1 MFVYSSPMAVYRG
14 ILIGLLM
21 VFCIGTGIS
30 QPVTFEYITAKN
42 GLPQSTVLGIV
53 KDKYGFMWFG
63 TWNGLCRYDGYSL
76 KIYRTIPGD
85 TTSLSSSRIHY
96 LYKDKDG
103 NIWVSVFNQVVCR
116 YNYATDNF
124 TRFKL
129 SSLPLSFRDS
139 VNRLRSLDIF
149 THSKDFI
156 RNVIGPFHLSES
168 KESIFFETPVD
179 GHGSL
184 NDNNVNSVYR
194 DNEGILW
201 VGTRSGGVNKAD
213 LNANKFESKMIF
225 EPGRPNVGT
234 AIRSV
239 WVDKDGVW
247 LGSDY
252 NGLIYMNKQT
262 GAYQYVSPQFANE
275 NIKALLKDNNGHIWI
290 GKRNGLDK
298 YDPQTKRITSYFKS
312 SVEPNKSRFY
322 AIAEDPLTHDLWFSY
337 YHGVMKYDYQTKN
350 LKEQPLA
357 SYGRSGAG
365 CLFFD
370 SKNNLW
376 IGTEYSGVIQI
387 RRNPSTNAW
396 VDTVLYTTMA
406 SDSRSP
412 DERVYAV
419 TEDSEG
425 TIWVGAANGLTRIN
439 PHTRESKTYTIKD
452 GLVDHYITQVMAQDP
467 GFVWF
472 AHKNGLSKFNIKSGH
487 IQNYAVKKPGQE
499 YEFMDGSGFFDPTS
513 GQMYYGTTQG
523 FVHFDPDEIID
534 NPFLP
539 VTTFTNLQVLNRTVQ
554 VGDTINGRVILS
566 TPLHLAKTI
575 TLTHEDKSFSVEFSA
590 LHFSN
595 PARNQY
601 AYMLEGQD
609 KDWVYIDASRRVAG
623 YSNLPAGTYMLK
635 VMASNSDGVW
645 NRVPATLD
653 IIVLPP
659 WWKTWWAYSIYTLL
673 ALLGI
678 YIIIRIVQVRQ
689 QYHRQILTERLKAEK
704 AEELD
709 QLKSSFFTNV
719 SHEFR
724 TPLTLIVD
732 PLRSLL
738 TRQDASDKEMAHY
751 NVMYRN
757 AQRLLALINQ
767 FLDFRKIESG
777 KMQLHPVRQDL
788 VAFVRNTAAAFNFKA
803 EEQNIQFEVMAEPSV
818 IQLGF
823 DQDVT
828 GKILYNLISNAFKF
842 TPVGGSISVNVTAAK
857 ETPESVKITVADT
870 GLGIPA
876 DKLDKIFDPFFQVE
890 GAQQHAGTGVG
901 LSLTRELVAL
911 HNGTISVSSTLG
923 AGTQFTVLLT
933 NLETDENAPVVRD
946 TPVHAELSSTGEQP
960 VDETVAPTER
970 SIILVVEDNDDIR
983 NYIRQNLAGEYTI
996 LEASNGIQGLEKA
1009 ISDIPDLVISDIM
1022 MPGMNGLEMCKQLKS
1037 DEKTSHIPVILL
1049 TARQSD
1055 QYEAEGYETGADAYI
1070 VKPFSMPLLQVRV
1083 RNLIA
1088 SRAQLRQLFAQSPES
1103 YANPVGLSA
1112 ADKLFLTK
1120 ATRLVEEH
1128 MSEAEVNV
1136 EWLAGQLFMSRTQLY
1151 RKIKAVTNQSVHE
1164 FVTGIRLSKAAEML
1178 LQGQH
1183 SVTEIA
1189 YMVGYADAT
1198 SFTRMFQK
1206 QYGTTP
1212 KKYSQSSK
1220 TD

>member
-1 MFVYSSPMAVYRG
+1 MFVYSLSMAVYRG
-14 ILIGLLM
+14 ILMGVVMML
-21 VFCIGTGIS
+21 GIIAGRA
-30 QPVTFEYITAKN
+30 QPLTFEYITAKN

-96 LYKDKDG
+96 LYKDKEG
-103 NIWVSVFNQVVCR
+103 TLWVSVFNQVVCR

-129 SSLPLSFRDS
+129 SSLPQPFRDS

-149 THSKDFI
+149 TRSKDFI
-156 RNVIGPFHLSES
+156 QNVIGPFHLSES
-168 KESIFFETPVD
+168 KESIFFETAVD
-179 GHGSL
+179 GQGSL

-194 DNEGILW
+194 DNAGILW

-213 LNANKFESKMIF
+213 LNANKFQSVIVA

-234 AIRSV
+234 AIRSM
-239 WVDKDGVW
+239 WVDREGIW

-252 NGLIYMNKQT
+252 NGLIYMDKRT
-262 GAYQYVSPQFANE
+262 GKHQYVSPHLANE
-275 NIKALLKDNNGHIWI
+275 NIKALLRDRNGHIWI
-290 GKRNGLDK
+290 GKRSGLDK
-298 YDPQTKRITSYFKS
+298 YDPATRRIVPYFKS
-312 SVEPNKSRFY
+312 SVEQNKSRFY
-322 AIAEDPLTHDLWFSY
+322 AIAEDPLTHDIWFSY
-337 YHGVMKYDYQTKN
+337 YHGIIRYDYQTK
-350 LKEQPLA
+350 LMKEQPLA
-357 SYGRSGAG
+357 AYGRSGAG

-370 SKNNLW
+370 SQHNLW

-387 RRNPSTNAW
+387 KRDPVSYAW
-396 VDTVLYTTMA
+396 TDTVLYTTMA

-425 TIWVGAANGLTRIN
+425 TIWVGAANGLTRID
-439 PHTRESKTYTIKD
+439 PRTRSSKTYTIKD
-452 GLVDHYITQVMAQDP
+452 GLVDHYITQVMTQNP
-467 GFVWF
+467 GYLWF
-472 AHKNGLSKFNIKSGH
+472 SHKNGLSKFNIKTGH

-499 YEFMDGSGFFDPTS
+499 YEFMDGSGYFDPS
-513 GQMYYGTTQG
+513 QGRMYYGTTLG

-539 VTTFTNLQVLNRTVQ
+539 VTTFTTLQVLNKNIR
-554 VGDTINGRVILS
+554 VGDTVNGRVILS
-566 TPLHLAKTI
+566 TPLHLTKTI

-590 LHFSN
+590 LHYSN

-609 KDWVYIDASRRVAG
+609 KDWIYIDASRRVAS
-623 YSNLPAGTYMLK
+623 YSNLPAGQYLLK

-645 NRVPATLD
+645 NRTPATLE
-653 IIVLPP
+653 IVVLPP
-659 WWKTWWAYSIYTLL
+659 WWKTWWAYSIYFLL
-673 ALLGI
+673 FLLGV
-678 YIIIRIVQVRQ
+678 YIIFRMVQVRQ
-689 QYHRQILTERLKAEK
+689 QYHRDILTERLKAEK
-704 AEELD
+704 AQELD
-709 QLKSSFFTNV
+709 QLKSGFFTNV

-724 TPLTLIVD
+724 TPLTLIID

-738 TRQDASDKEMAHY
+738 TRQDATGQEMSYY

-777 KMQLHPVRQDL
+777 KMQLQPSRQDL
-788 VAFVRNTAAAFNFKA
+788 VAFVRHTAAAFNFRA
-803 EEQNIQFEVMAEPSV
+803 GAQQIDFQVEARPSV
-818 IQLGF
+818 IQFGF
-823 DQDVT
+823 DADIL

-842 TPVGGSISVNVTAAK
+842 TPAGGRVIVTVTG
-857 ETPESVKITVADT
+857 ETAPPGLIEIVVADT
-870 GLGIPA
+870 GLGIPP

-890 GAQQHAGTGVG
+890 TVQQHAGTGVG

-911 HNGTISVSSTLG
+911 HKGSIAVTSIPGKETR
-923 AGTQFTVLLT
+923 FTVRLM
-933 NLETDENAPVVRD
+933 NLETSLDAPGIPD
-946 TPVHAELSSTGEQP
+946 TLLPSGALIEEEVPAPEPGGAAER
-960 VDETVAPTER
+960 A
-970 SIILVVEDNDDIR
+970 IILIVEDNDDIR
-983 NYIRQNLAGEYTI
+983 NYIRQHLSGPYTV
-996 LEASNGIQGLEKA
+996 LEASNGVEGLEKA
-1009 ISDIPDLVISDIM
+1009 MSDIPDLVISDIM
-1022 MPGMNGLEMCKQLKS
+1022 MPGMNGLDMCKQLKT
-1037 DEKTSHIPVILL
+1037 DEKTSHIPVVLL

-1088 SRAQLRQLFAQSPES
+1088 NRIKLRRLFAQSPES
-1103 YANPVGLSA
+1103 YVNPVGLSA
-1112 ADKLFLTK
+1112 ADKSFLAK

-1128 MSEAEVNV
+1128 MSEAEVSV
-1136 EWLAGQLFMSRTQLY
+1136 EWLAAQLFMSRTQLY
-1151 RKIKAVTNQSVHE
+1151 RKVKAVTSQSVHE

-1178 LQGQH
+1178 LQGQN

-1212 KKYSQSSK
+1212 KKYSQSPK
-1220 TD
+1220 TH

>member
-1 MFVYSSPMAVYRG
+1 M
-14 ILIGLLM
+14 
-21 VFCIGTGIS
+21 
-30 QPVTFEYITAKN
+30 
-42 GLPQSTVLGIV
+42 
-53 KDKYGFMWFG
+53 
-63 TWNGLCRYDGYSL
+63 
-76 KIYRTIPGD
+76 
-85 TTSLSSSRIHY
+85 
-96 LYKDKDG
+96 
-103 NIWVSVFNQVVCR
+103 
-116 YNYATDNF
+116 
-124 TRFKL
+124 
-129 SSLPLSFRDS
+129 
-139 VNRLRSLDIF
+139 
-149 THSKDFI
+149 
-156 RNVIGPFHLSES
+156 
-168 KESIFFETPVD
+168 
-179 GHGSL
+179 
-184 NDNNVNSVYR
+184 
-194 DNEGILW
+194 
-201 VGTRSGGVNKAD
+201 NKAD
-213 LNANKFESKMIF
+213 LNANKFQSEVIY
-225 EPGRPNVGT
+225 EPGRPNIGT
-234 AIRSV
+234 AIRSM
-239 WVDKDGVW
+239 WVDKEGVW

-252 NGLIYMNKQT
+252 NGLIYMNKLT
-262 GAYQYVSPQFANE
+262 ATYHYVSPQLVNE
-275 NIKALLKDNNGHIWI
+275 NIKALLKDYNGFIWI
-290 GKRNGLDK
+290 GKRSGLDK
-298 YDPQTKRITSYFKS
+298 YDPRTKKITPYFKS
-312 SVEPNKSRFY
+312 SVDQNKSRFY

-337 YHGVMKYDYQTKN
+337 YHGIIKYNYQAQSM
-350 LKEQPLA
+350 KEQPLA

-376 IGTEYSGVIQI
+376 IGTEYSGVIQVK
-387 RRNPSTNAW
+387 RDPATHAW

-425 TIWVGAANGLTRIN
+425 AIWVGAANGLTRIN
-439 PHTRESKTYTIKD
+439 PKTRASRTYTIKD

-472 AHKNGLSKFNIKSGH
+472 AHKNGLSKFNIKTGH

-499 YEFMDGSGFFDPTS
+499 YEFMDGSGFFDNAS

-539 VTTFTNLQVLNRTVQ
+539 VTTFTNLQVLNKTIQ
-554 VGDTINGRVILS
+554 VGDTVNGRVILS

-609 KDWVYIDASRRVAG
+609 KDWVYVDASRRVAG
-623 YSNLPAGTYMLK
+623 YSNLPAGTYLLK

-645 NRVPATLD
+645 NRVPATLE

-659 WWKTWWAYSIYTLL
+659 WWKTWWAYSIYSLL
-673 ALLGI
+673 CLSGI
-678 YIIIRIVQVRQ
+678 YIILRIVQVRQ

-704 AEELD
+704 AQELD

-738 TRQDASDKEMAHY
+738 TRQDASEKEMAHY

-777 KMQLHPVRQDL
+777 KMQLQPQRQDL
-788 VAFVRNTAAAFNFKA
+788 VAFVRNTAAAFSFKA
-803 EEQNIQFEVMAEPSV
+803 QEQQIQFDVKAEPAV
-818 IQLGF
+818 IQFGF
-823 DQDVT
+823 DSDVT
-828 GKILYNLISNAFKF
+828 GKILYNLVSNAFKF
-842 TPVGGSISVNVTAAK
+842 TPAGGSISVKVMADSLD
-857 ETPESVKITVADT
+857 PEFVEIIVADT

-890 GAQQHAGTGVG
+890 SAQQHAGTGVG

-911 HNGTISVSSTLG
+911 HKGTIRVSSTAG
-923 AGTQFTVLLT
+923 AGTLFKVQLT
-933 NLETDENAPVVRD
+933 NLETNENTPVV
-946 TPVHAELSSTGEQP
+946 TMPSVPGEWSA
-960 VDETVAPTER
+960 VSEAAVVETVSPTER

-983 NYIRQNLAGEYTI
+983 GYIRQNLADEYTV
-996 LEASNGIQGLEKA
+996 LEASNGLEGVEKA
-1009 ISDIPDLVISDIM
+1009 ITNIPDLVISDIM
-1022 MPGMNGLEMCKQLKS
+1022 MPGMNGLEMCQQLKA
-1037 DEKTSHIPVILL
+1037 DEKTSHIPVVLL

-1088 SRAQLRQLFAQSPES
+1088 SRAQLRQLFAQSP
-1103 YANPVGLSA
+1103 NLM
-1112 ADKLFLTK
+1112 LT
-1120 ATRLVEEH
+1120 R
-1128 MSEAEVNV
+1128 
-1136 EWLAGQLFMSRTQLY
+1136 
-1151 RKIKAVTNQSVHE
+1151 
-1164 FVTGIRLSKAAEML
+1164 
-1178 LQGQH
+1178 
-1183 SVTEIA
+1183 
-1189 YMVGYADAT
+1189 
-1198 SFTRMFQK
+1198 
-1206 QYGTTP
+1206 
-1212 KKYSQSSK
+1212 
-1220 TD
+1220 

>member
-1 MFVYSSPMAVYRG
+1 MAFGV
-14 ILIGLLM
+14 INA
-21 VFCIGTGIS
+21 IS

-63 TWNGLCRYDGYSL
+63 TWNGLCRYDGYTL

-103 NIWVSVFNQVVCR
+103 NIWASAFNQVVCR
-116 YNYATDNF
+116 YNYATDDF
-124 TRFKL
+124 TRFRL
-129 SSLPLSFRDS
+129 SSLPLPFRDS

-168 KESIFFETPVD
+168 KESIFFEIPVD

-184 NDNNVNSVYR
+184 NDNNVNSVYL
-194 DNEGILW
+194 DNEHILW

-213 LNANKFESKMIF
+213 LSANKFESKIIY
-225 EPGRPNVGT
+225 EPGRPHVGT
-234 AIRSV
+234 AIRSM
-239 WVDKDGVW
+239 WVDKEGVW

-252 NGLIYMNKQT
+252 NGLIYMDKLT
-262 GAYQYVSPQFANE
+262 GAYRYVLPQLANE
-275 NIKALLKDNNGHIWI
+275 NIRALLKDNSGNIWI
-290 GKRNGLDK
+290 GKRTGLDK
-298 YDPQTKRITSYFKS
+298 YDPKTKQLTSYYAS
-312 SVEPNKSRFY
+312 SSDPDKSRFY
-322 AIAEDPLTHDLWFSY
+322 AIAEDPLTHDLWFSH
-337 YHGVMKYDYQTKN
+337 YHGVLKYELRSRV

-357 SYGRSGAG
+357 AYGRSGAG

-376 IGTEYSGVIQI
+376 IGTEYSGVIELK
-387 RRNPSTNAW
+387 RNPSTHAW
-396 VDTVLYTTMA
+396 GDTILYTTIS

-412 DERVYAV
+412 DERVYAI
-419 TEDSEG
+419 TEDSDG
-425 TIWVGAANGLTRIN
+425 MIWVGAANGLTRIN
-439 PHTRESKTYTIKD
+439 PGNGTSKTYTIKD

-472 AHKNGLSKFNIKSGH
+472 AHKNGLSKFNIKTGH
-487 IQNYAVKKPGQE
+487 IQNYSVKKPGQE
-499 YEFMDGSGFFDPTS
+499 YEFMDGSGFWDRRS

-523 FVHFDPDEIID
+523 FVHFNPDEIID

-539 VTTFTNLQVLNRTVQ
+539 VTTFTNLQVLNKTVQ
-554 VGDTINGRVILS
+554 VGDTVNGRVILS

-609 KDWVYIDASRRVAG
+609 KDWVYIDASRRAAG
-623 YSNLPAGTYMLK
+623 YSNLSAGKYLLK

-645 NRVPATLD
+645 NPVPATLE
-653 IIVLPP
+653 IVVLPP
-659 WWKTWWAYSIYTLL
+659 WWKTWWAYSLYLL
-673 ALLGI
+673 LCLSGL
-678 YIIIRIVQVRQ
+678 YITFRMVQVRQ
-689 QYHRQILTERLKAEK
+689 HYHRQILTERLKAEK
-704 AEELD
+704 AQELD

-732 PLRSLL
+732 PLRSLIN
-738 TRQDASDKEMAHY
+738 RKDASEKEMAHY

-757 AQRLLALINQ
+757 AQRLLVLINQ
-767 FLDFRKIESG
+767 FLDFRKIESA
-777 KMQLHPVRQDL
+777 KMPLQPLRQDL
-788 VAFVRNTAAAFNFKA
+788 ALFVRDTAAAFSFNAQRQHIRFEVTA
-803 EEQNIQFEVMAEPSV
+803 VPDSIQF
-818 IQLGF
+818 GF
-823 DQDVT
+823 DPDIM
-828 GKILYNLISNAFKF
+828 GKILYNLVSNAFKF
-842 TPVGGSISVNVTAAK
+842 TPAGGTISVQVKAGSDA
-857 ETPESVKITVADT
+857 PESVEITVADT

-890 GAQQHAGTGVG
+890 GAKQHAGTGVG
-901 LSLTRELVAL
+901 LSLTRELVVL
-911 HNGTISVSSTLG
+911 HKGMMSVNSTLEE
-923 AGTQFTVLLT
+923 GTLFTVLLP
-933 NLETDENAPVVRD
+933 NLEADAKVPVLPD
-946 TPVHAELSSTGEQP
+946 TPFQAEWSPVEEQATA
-960 VDETVAPTER
+960 EVAGSAAR
-970 SIILVVEDNDDIR
+970 SVILVVEDNDDIR
-983 NYIRQNLAGEYTI
+983 NYIRKNLAGEYTI
-996 LEASNGIQGLEKA
+996 LEAPNGIEGVEKA
-1009 ISDIPDLVISDIM
+1009 LSAIPDLVISDIM
-1022 MPGMNGLEMCKQLKS
+1022 MPGMDGLEMCKQLKS
-1037 DEKTSHIPVILL
+1037 NEKTSHIPVMLL

-1055 QYEAEGYETGADAYI
+1055 QYETEGYEMGADAYI
-1070 VKPFSMPLLQVRV
+1070 VKPFSMLLLQVRV
-1083 RNLIA
+1083 RSLIA
-1088 SRAQLRQLFAQSPES
+1088 SRARLRQLFAQSPES
-1103 YANPVGLSA
+1103 YTDPVGLNA
-1112 ADKLFLTK
+1112 ADKSFLAK

-1128 MSEAEVNV
+1128 MSDAGVNV

-1178 LQGQH
+1178 LQGQL
-1183 SVTEIA
+1183 SVSEIA

-1198 SFTRMFQK
+1198 SFTRIFQK

-1212 KKYSQSSK
+1212 KKYSQSAK
-1220 TD
+1220 GD

>member
-1 MFVYSSPMAVYRG
+1 
-14 ILIGLLM
+14 M
-21 VFCIGTGIS
+21 VLYMGTGMS

-76 KIYRTIPGD
+76 KVYRTIPGD

-96 LYKDKDG
+96 LYKDKEG
-103 NIWVSVFNQVVCR
+103 TLWVSVFNQVLCR

-129 SSLPLSFRDS
+129 SSLPLAFRDS

-149 THSKDFI
+149 THSKKFI
-156 RNVIGPFHLSES
+156 EDVIGPFHLSES

-179 GHGSL
+179 GQGSL
-184 NDNNVNSVYR
+184 NDNSVNSLYR

-213 LNANKFESKMIF
+213 LNANKFQSVQVR
-225 EPGRPNVGT
+225 EPGRRNGGT
-234 AIRSV
+234 AIRSM
-239 WVDKDGVW
+239 WVDNDGVW

-252 NGLIYMNKQT
+252 NGLIYQDKRTQLYRN
-262 GAYQYVSPQFANE
+262 VSPQLDGE
-275 NIKALLKDNNGHIWI
+275 NIKSLLKDHNGHLWI
-290 GKRNGLDK
+290 GKRTGLDK
-298 YDPQTKRITSYFKS
+298 YDPVTQQLVSYFNT
-312 SVEPNKSRFY
+312 SVEPAKSRFY

-337 YHGVMKYDYQTKN
+337 YHGIIKYNYQTKS
-350 LKEQPLA
+350 LQEQPLA

-370 SKNNLW
+370 FHNNLW
-376 IGTEYSGVIQI
+376 IGTEYSGVIQVK
-387 RRNPSTNAW
+387 RDPVTHAW
-396 VDTVLYTTMA
+396 ADTVLYTTMA

-412 DERVYAV
+412 DERVYAI

-439 PHTRESKTYTIKD
+439 PKTNESKTYTIKD
-452 GLVDHYITQVMAQDP
+452 GLVDHYITQVMAQHP
-467 GFVWF
+467 GFIWF
-472 AHKNGLSKFNIKSGH
+472 AHKNGLSKFNIKTGH

-499 YEFMDGSGFFDPTS
+499 YEFMDGSGFFDHSS

-539 VTTFTNLQVLNRTVQ
+539 VTTFTTLQVLNKTVR

-566 TPLHLAKTI
+566 TPLHLAKSI
-575 TLTHEDKSFSVEFSA
+575 VLTYEDKSFSVEFSA
-590 LHFSN
+590 LHYSN

-623 YSNLPAGTYMLK
+623 YSNLPAGKYLLK

-645 NRVPATLD
+645 NRVPATLE
-653 IIVLPP
+653 IVVLPP
-659 WWKTWWAYSIYTLL
+659 WWKTWWAYSIYALL
-673 ALLGI
+673 FLLGI
-678 YIIIRIVQVRQ
+678 YIIFRIVQVRQ
-689 QYHRQILTERLKAEK
+689 RYHRQILTERLKTEK
-704 AEELD
+704 ARELD
-709 QLKSSFFTNV
+709 QLKSGFFTNV

-738 TRQDASDKEMAHY
+738 AREDATEKEMAHY

-777 KMQLHPVRQDL
+777 KMQLQPSRQDL
-788 VAFVRNTAAAFNFKA
+788 VIFVKNTAAAFNFKA
-803 EEQNIQFEVMAEPSV
+803 QEQHINFEVTAEPSA
-818 IQLGF
+818 IRFGF
-823 DQDVT
+823 DSDVT

-842 TPVGGSISVNVTAAK
+842 TPAGGNISVKVTAGNEA
-857 ETPESVKITVADT
+857 PESVQIVVADS

-901 LSLTRELVAL
+901 LSLTKELVAL
-911 HNGTISVSSTLG
+911 HKGTIHVTSTPGKATL
-923 AGTQFTVLLT
+923 FTVQLT
-933 NLETDENAPVVRD
+933 NLETGADAVVALE
-946 TPVHAELSSTGEQP
+946 TPVHVELAHVEERTAVAKTASPAERP
-960 VDETVAPTER
+960 
-970 SIILVVEDNDDIR
+970 IILIVEDNDDIR
-983 NYIRQNLAGEYTI
+983 NYIRQNLADQYAV
-996 LEASNGIQGLEKA
+996 LEASNGLEGLEKA
-1009 ISDIPDLVISDIM
+1009 LSDIPDLVISDIM

-1055 QYEAEGYETGADAYI
+1055 QYETEGYETGADAYI

-1083 RNLIA
+1083 RNLID
-1088 SRAQLRQLFAQSPES
+1088 SRMKLRRLFAQSPES
-1103 YANPVGLSA
+1103 YSNPVGLSA
-1112 ADKLFLTK
+1112 ADKSFLAK
-1120 ATRLVEEH
+1120 ATRLVEEY
-1128 MSEAEVNV
+1128 MSEAEVSV

-1212 KKYSQSSK
+1212 KKYTQGLK
-1220 TD
+1220 PD

>member
-1 MFVYSSPMAVYRG
+1 
-14 ILIGLLM
+14 M
-21 VFCIGTGIS
+21 VFAIITGIA

-63 TWNGLCRYDGYSL
+63 TWNGLCRYDGYTL

-96 LYKDKDG
+96 LYKDREG
-103 NIWVSVFNQVVCR
+103 TLWVSVFNQVVCR
-116 YNYATDNF
+116 YNYTTDNF

-129 SSLPLSFRDS
+129 SSLPQPFRDS

-156 RNVIGPFHLSES
+156 QKVIGPFHLSES
-168 KESIFFETPVD
+168 KESMLFETPVD

-213 LNANKFESKMIF
+213 LNANKFQSVSVT

-234 AIRSV
+234 AIRSM
-239 WVDKDGVW
+239 WVDAEGIW

-252 NGLIYMNKQT
+252 NGLIYMDKRT
-262 GAYQYVSPQFANE
+262 GNHHYVSPHLANE
-275 NIKALLKDNNGHIWI
+275 NIKALLKDRNGHLWI
-290 GKRNGLDK
+290 GKRTGLDK
-298 YDPQTKRITSYFKS
+298 YDPGTRRITSCFKS
-312 SVEPNKSRFY
+312 SVEQNKSRFY
-322 AIAEDPLTHDLWFSY
+322 AIAEDPLTHDIWFSY
-337 YHGVMKYDYQTKN
+337 YHGIIKYDYQKKL

-370 SKNNLW
+370 SQHNLW

-387 RRNPSTNAW
+387 KRNPVNYAW
-396 VDTVLYTTMA
+396 TDTVLYTTMA

-425 TIWVGAANGLTRIN
+425 TIWVGAANGLTKIN
-439 PHTRESKTYTIKD
+439 PRTRSSKTYTIKD
-452 GLVDHYITQVMAQDP
+452 GLVDHYITQVMAQSP
-467 GFVWF
+467 GYVWF
-472 AHKNGLSKFNIKSGH
+472 AHKNGLSKFNIKTGY

-499 YEFMDGSGFFDPTS
+499 YEFMDGSGCFDPSS

-523 FVHFDPDEIID
+523 FVHFDPDKIID

-539 VTTFTNLQVLNRTVQ
+539 VTTFTTLQVLNKTVR
-554 VGDTINGRVILS
+554 VGDTINGRVILA

-590 LHFSN
+590 LHYSN

-609 KDWVYIDASRRVAG
+609 KDWVYIDASRRVAS
-623 YSNLPAGTYMLK
+623 YSNLPAGKYLLK
-635 VMASNSDGVW
+635 AMASNSDGVW
-645 NRVPATLD
+645 NKVPAILE
-653 IIVLPP
+653 IVVLPP
-659 WWKTWWAYSIYTLL
+659 WWKTWWAYSIYFLL
-673 ALLGI
+673 FLSGV
-678 YIIIRIVQVRQ
+678 YIVFRMVQVRQ
-689 QYHRQILTERLKAEK
+689 QYHRDILTERLKAEK
-704 AEELD
+704 AQELD

-738 TRQDASDKEMAHY
+738 ARQDATGKEIAHY
-751 NVMYRN
+751 HVMYRN

-777 KMQLHPVRQDL
+777 KMQLNPGRQDL
-788 VAFVRNTAAAFNFKA
+788 VAFIRHTAAAFNFRA
-803 EEQNIQFEVMAEPSV
+803 EEQQIDFKVAAKPLVIQF
-818 IQLGF
+818 GF
-823 DQDVT
+823 DSDIL

-842 TPVGGSISVNVTAAK
+842 TPAGGR
-857 ETPESVKITVADT
+857 ITVMVAAENENPEVIEIVVTDT
-870 GLGIPA
+870 GQGIPP

-890 GAQQHAGTGVG
+890 TAQQHAGTGVG
-901 LSLTRELVAL
+901 LSLTKELVAL
-911 HNGTISVSSTLG
+911 HKGLISVTSTPG
-923 AGTQFTVLLT
+923 KGTEFTVRLM
-933 NLETDENAPVVRD
+933 NLE
-946 TPVHAELSSTGEQP
+946 AELEAEIVPHIPSPSESMVGVESPVGEPAATTDRP
-960 VDETVAPTER
+960 VLL
-970 SIILVVEDNDDIR
+970 IVEDNEDIR
-983 NYIRQNLAGEYTI
+983 NYIRQNLADQYTV
-996 LEASNGIQGLEKA
+996 LEASNGIEGIEKA
-1009 ISDIPDLVISDIM
+1009 LADIPDLVISDIM
-1022 MPGMNGLEMCKQLKS
+1022 MPGMNGLDMCKQLKT
-1037 DEKTSHIPVILL
+1037 DEKTSHIPIVLL

-1070 VKPFSMPLLQVRV
+1070 VKPFSMPLLQTRV

-1088 SRAQLRQLFAQSPES
+1088 NRAKLRRLFAQSPES
-1103 YANPVGLSA
+1103 YANPAGLST
-1112 ADKLFLTK
+1112 ADKLFLSK

-1128 MSEAEVNV
+1128 MSEDEVSV

-1212 KKYSQSSK
+1212 KKYSQGSQAG
-1220 TD
+1220 

>member
-1 MFVYSSPMAVYRG
+1 MAVYRG
-14 ILIGLLM
+14 ILTGLLL
-21 VFCIGTGIS
+21 VFCISKGVS

-96 LYKDKDG
+96 LHKDKEG
-103 NIWVSVFNQVVCR
+103 TLWVSVFNQVVCR
-116 YNYATDNF
+116 YNYTTDNF

-149 THSKDFI
+149 THSRDFI
-156 RNVIGPFHLSES
+156 QNVIGPFHLSES

-179 GHGSL
+179 GNGSL
-184 NDNNVNSVYR
+184 NDNSVNSLYR

-213 LNANKFESKMIF
+213 LNANKFQSVQIR
-225 EPGRPNVGT
+225 EPGRRNGGT
-234 AIRSV
+234 AIRSI
-239 WVDKDGVW
+239 WVDNNGVW

-252 NGLIYMNKQT
+252 NGLV
-262 GAYQYVSPQFANE
+262 YQDKKNELYHYVSPQLAGE
-275 NIKALLKDNNGHIWI
+275 NIKSLLKDHNGHLWI
-290 GKRNGLDK
+290 GKRTGLDK
-298 YDPQTKRITSYFKS
+298 YDPRTKKITPYFKS
-312 SVEPNKSRFY
+312 SVDQNKSRFY

-337 YHGVMKYDYQTKN
+337 YHGIIKYNYHTQSMQ
-350 LKEQPLA
+350 EQPLA

-376 IGTEYSGVIQI
+376 IGTEYSGVIQVK
-387 RRNPSTNAW
+387 RDPATHAW
-396 VDTVLYTTMA
+396 IDTVLYTTMA

-412 DERVYAV
+412 DERVYAI
-419 TEDSEG
+419 TEDSEA

-439 PHTRESKTYTIKD
+439 PTTSASKTYTIKD

-472 AHKNGLSKFNIKSGH
+472 AHKNGLSKFNIKTGH

-499 YEFMDGSGFFDPTS
+499 YEFMDGSGFFDNAS

-539 VTTFTNLQVLNRTVQ
+539 VTTFTNLQVLNKTIQ
-554 VGDTINGRVILS
+554 VGDTVNGRLILS

-590 LHFSN
+590 LHYSN

-609 KDWVYIDASRRVAG
+609 KDWVYVDASRRVAG
-623 YSNLPAGTYMLK
+623 YSNLPAGTYLLK

-645 NRVPATLD
+645 NRVPATLE

-659 WWKTWWAYSIYTLL
+659 WWKTWWAYGIYTLFFL
-673 ALLGI
+673 SGI
-678 YIIIRIVQVRQ
+678 YIIFRIVQVRQ

-704 AEELD
+704 AQELD

-777 KMQLHPVRQDL
+777 KMQLQPQRQDL
-788 VAFVRNTAAAFNFKA
+788 VAFVRNTAAAFSFKA
-803 EEQNIQFEVMAEPSV
+803 QEQHISFDVIAEPAAIQF
-818 IQLGF
+818 GF
-823 DQDVT
+823 DSDVT
-828 GKILYNLISNAFKF
+828 GKILYNLVSNAFKF
-842 TPVGGSISVNVTAAK
+842 TPAGGTISVNITAYNEA
-857 ETPESVKITVADT
+857 PESVEITVSDT

-890 GAQQHAGTGVG
+890 SAQQHAGTGVG

-911 HNGTISVSSTLG
+911 HKGTIRVSSTAG
-923 AGTQFTVLLT
+923 AGTQFTVQLT
-933 NLETDENAPVVRD
+933 NLETNDEALVVSNI
-946 TPVHAELSSTGEQP
+946 PVHSELSIVGEAQVVEP
-960 VDETVAPTER
+960 TSPTER
-970 SIILVVEDNDDIR
+970 SIVLIVEDNDDIR
-983 NYIRQNLAGEYTI
+983 NYIRQNLANEYTVQ
-996 LEASNGIQGLEKA
+996 EASNGLEGLEKA
-1009 ISDIPDLVISDIM
+1009 TSDIPDLVISDIM
-1022 MPGMNGLEMCKQLKS
+1022 MPGMNGLEMCQKLKA

-1088 SRAQLRQLFAQSPES
+1088 SRTHLRQLFALSPES

-1112 ADKLFLTK
+1112 ADKSFLGK

-1128 MSEAEVNV
+1128 MSDAEVNV

-1212 KKYSQSSK
+1212 KKYSQNPK
-1220 TD
+1220 AD